1 MKDAAMG
8 KPMTKTISARLPVGM
23 ISSIEE
29 IAAERKRKRGDVVR
43 EALEIYLD
51 TWADYQIAMERLKD
65 AQDEILSEKE
75 FLEELDWDI

>member
-1 MKDAAMG
+1 MAK
-8 KPMTKTISARLPVGM
+8 KMTKTISARLSLDM

-29 IAAERKRKRGDVVR
+29 IAQERKRKRGDVVR
-43 EALEIYLD
+43 DALEIYLD

-75 FLEELDWDI
+75 FLDELGWEV

>member
-1 MKDAAMG
+1 MG
-8 KPMTKTISARLPVGM
+8 KQMTKTISARLPLNM

-29 IAAERKRKRGDVVR
+29 VAAERKRKRGDIVR
-43 EALEIYLD
+43 DALDVYLD

-75 FLEELDWDI
+75 FFSELGWDI

>member
-1 MKDAAMG
+1 MG
-8 KPMTKTISARLPVGM
+8 KQMTKTISARLPLNM

-29 IAAERKRKRGDVVR
+29 VAAERKRKRGDIVR
-43 EALEIYLD
+43 DALEIYLD

-75 FLEELDWDI
+75 FLGELGWDI

>member
-1 MKDAAMG
+1 MG
-8 KPMTKTISARLPVGM
+8 KKMTKTISARLPLGM

-29 IAAERKRKRGDVVR
+29 IASERNRKRCDVVR
-43 EALEIYLD
+43 DALEIYLD

-75 FLEELDWDI
+75 FLDELGWDI

>member
-1 MKDAAMG
+1 MG
-8 KPMTKTISARLPVGM
+8 KQMTKTISARLPLNM

-29 IAAERKRKRGDVVR
+29 VAVERKRKRGDIVR
-43 EALEIYLD
+43 DALEIYLD

-75 FLEELDWDI
+75 FLGELGWDI

>member
-1 MKDAAMG
+1 
-8 KPMTKTISARLPVGM
+8 MTKTISARLPLKM

-29 IAAERKRKRGDVVR
+29 VAAERKRKRGDIVR
-43 EALEIYLD
+43 DALEIYLD

-75 FLEELDWDI
+75 FLGELGWDI